1 MKANH
6 QRFSGNLVTVLVMYS
21 KYIVLKKTGA
31 ALHLWSQPDG
41 AENTLKGERA
51 ELTEAF
57 TLPYPVFLRVYLYF
71 RNPLALPCVKTAFFE
86 IPVFPPTQTERKKE
100 ISPNSELQTPRRTI

>member
-1 MKANH
+1 
-6 QRFSGNLVTVLVMYS
+6 MYS

-31 ALHLWSQPDG
+31 ALHLWSQPDE

-57 TLPYPVFLRVYLYF
+57 TLPYPVFFEGVPIF
-71 RNPLALPCVKTAFFE
+71 PNHLALPCVKTAFFE

>member
-1 MKANH
+1 
-6 QRFSGNLVTVLVMYS
+6 MYS

-31 ALHLWSQPDG
+31 ALRLWSQPDG

-51 ELTEAF
+51 ELRAAF
-57 TLPYPVFLRVYLYF
+57 TPRHPLFIEGVPILP
-71 RNPLALPCVKTAFFE
+71 NPLPPPCIKTAFCE
-86 IPVFPPTQTERKKE
+86 IPVFPPTQTGRKKE

>member
-1 MKANH
+1 
-6 QRFSGNLVTVLVMYS
+6 MYS

-57 TLPYPVFLRVYLYF
+57 TLPYPVF
-71 RNPLALPCVKTAFFE
+71 FE
-86 IPVFPPTQTERKKE
+86 GVPIFP
-100 ISPNSELQTPRRTI
+100 

>member
-1 MKANH
+1 
-6 QRFSGNLVTVLVMYS
+6 MYS

-51 ELTEAF
+51 ELTEAL
-57 TLPYPVFLRVYLYF
+57 TPPYPVFLKGVPF
-71 RNPLALPCVKTAFFE
+71 SPNPLPPHRDERELFE

>member
-1 MKANH
+1 
-6 QRFSGNLVTVLVMYS
+6 MYS

-31 ALHLWSQPDG
+31 TLHLWSQPDE

-57 TLPYPVFLRVYLYF
+57 TLPYPVFFEGVPMSPNL
-71 RNPLALPCVKTAFFE
+71 LALPCVKTVFFE